1 MINEQD
7 ETRDQ
12 YHEASIANDA
22 NYGEHV
28 ERMHEPMP
36 ATSILALMDTTKA
49 QRRTFA
55 EQVVQAIEDGNV
67 NPLLI
72 HCQIKAMENL
82 LKQFTDSKEGGELRE
97 RYMNSVLDEAQ
108 KNGKNFEYHSG
119 KFTIKE
125 AGQKY
130 DYSQCGDAELLRLMN
145 EQALRE
151 ADIKDRQEYLKKI
164 PSKGINQV
172 DPDTGEMFTLYPPS
186 VTSTTTVS
194 VTLK

>member
-1 MINEQD
+1 MINE
-7 ETRDQ
+7 
-12 YHEASIANDA
+12 HEL
-22 NYGEHV
+22 
-28 ERMHEPMP
+28 P

-97 RYMNSVLDEAQ
+97 RYMAAVLLEAA
-108 KNGKNFEYHSG
+108 KHGKTFDYHSG
-119 KFTIKE
+119 KFTVKE
-125 AGQKY
+125 AGHKY
-130 DYSQCGDAELLRLMN
+130 DYSQCGDLDLLKDMAVL
-145 EQALRE
+145 EQLSE
-151 ADIKDRQEYLKKI
+151 DVKNRQEFLRKV
-164 PSKGINQV
+164 PAKGMTEV
-172 DPDTGEMFTLYPPS
+172 VEVTGEVRTIYPPS
-186 VTSTTTVS
+186 CTSTTTIA